1 MKIYETIQQA
11 KESKITSLPGIY
23 YFRNKINNKYY
34 IGQAINIR
42 KRFQNHYHQIQ
53 IKNIKYPIYEAIIKH
68 GECNFEF
75 GIIGVFKVSLEK
87 NILKKK
93 LDILEIKYIKE
104 YNSYGIAGY
113 NQTKGGDGGILGYKM
128 TEEQKEHIKQN
139 SLKVI
144 QDGRYS
150 IYVYDISLD
159 KTYTFLSG
167 TEAEKT
173 LEIPYGCLRNCRR
186 NINKSYKQK
195 YIIGKTLEE
204 LNSNIKE
211 FKKWKDKI
219 EKEGK
224 FNPSQFDSKFTI
236 EEYKKIKEEH
246 PSYSVIELAN
256 LLKVCKKTIYNYEHR
271 IINNEI

>member
-1 MKIYETIQQA
+1 MKIYETILQA

-53 IKNIKYPIYEAIIKH
+53 IKNTKYPIYKAIIKH

-128 TEEQKEHIKQN
+128 TEKQKEHIKQN
-139 SLKVI
+139 SLKVV

-150 IYVYDISLD
+150 IYVYDINLD
-159 KTYTFLSG
+159 KIYTFLSG

-173 LEIPYGCLRNCRR
+173 LEIPEGCLRNCRR
-186 NINKSYKQK
+186 NISKSYKQK

-211 FKKWKDKI
+211 FEKWKNKI
-219 EKEGK
+219 KKEGK
-224 FNPSQFDSKFTI
+224 LNSGQFNSKYTI
-236 EEYKKIKEEH
+236 EEYKKVKEEY
-246 PSYSVIELAN
+246 PSYSIMEMAN
-256 LLKVCKKTIYNYEHR
+256 LLKVCKKTIYNYEHL
-271 IINNEI
+271 IMNNEI